1 MVHPA
6 PRHGAAD
13 APRARMPAPLWTVR
27 IGGQVLNQTTGCGL
41 RDVGVEGSGAERQAS
56 IKGAITPANHS

>member
-13 APRARMPAPLWTVR
+13 APRVRMPAPLWTVR
-27 IGGQVLNQTTGCGL
+27 TAGGV
-41 RDVGVEGSGAERQAS
+41 S
-56 IKGAITPANHS
+56 